1 MHDIQNILVVDD
13 DKIFLV
19 LVSRLL
25 KTFYPKTTI
34 TSCLNGREALDYL
47 DKSTPDIIL
56 LDINMP
62 IMNGWEFMNRL
73 PLKKQEDLSIFIV
86 SSSIDPRDQ
95 RLSKINLNIEGFI
108 EKPLTPEKLKRVLGV
123 HASNT

>member
-1 MHDIQNILVVDD
+1 MHDIKNILVVDD

-95 RLSKINLNIEGFI
+95 RLSKTNVNIEGFI

>member
-1 MHDIQNILVVDD
+1 MHDIKNILVVDD

-34 TSCLNGREALDYL
+34 TSCLNGHEALDYL

-95 RLSKINLNIEGFI
+95 RLSKTNVNIEGFI

>member
-1 MHDIQNILVVDD
+1 
-13 DKIFLV
+13 
-19 LVSRLL
+19 
-25 KTFYPKTTI
+25 
-34 TSCLNGREALDYL
+34 
-47 DKSTPDIIL
+47 
-56 LDINMP
+56 MP

-95 RLSKINLNIEGFI
+95 RLSKTNVNIEGFI